1 MLTYK
6 IERDNYKQ
14 ALEDIR
20 EIVSAEIDR
29 TDADDEL
36 MQIYGSI
43 YNKINEVINNAN

>member
-20 EIVSAEIDR
+20 EILNNYMGDCMVINFNNTVSARNMTKDK
-29 TDADDEL
+29 L
-36 MQIYGSI
+36 
-43 YNKINEVINNAN
+43 NEVLK